1 MQENSSGSVVCGAVR
16 EGGGGRRETKKK
28 AASVTTKKD
37 RRNNATQT
45 KAATNQSNCKLPV
58 TVLSLFLSCLHLFW

>member
-16 EGGGGRRETKKK
+16 VVGGQTKKK
-28 AASVTTKKD
+28 AASVTAKKD